1 MIVKMLRTITGI
13 AALLAAGFLVG
24 CGTASD
30 GSKAQASTGVSSSG
44 YPAGQPKDPGS
55 PALSSSSESQYSR
68 DQAEKTETLK
78 QPEPAKK

>member
-30 GSKAQASTGVSSSG
+30 DSKHQMQTGVSPSG

-55 PALSSSSESQYSR
+55 PALSSSSETQYSR
-68 DQAEKTETLK
+68 DQAEKTEAVK
-78 QPEPAKK
+78 EPEPAKK